1 MLSDLLQELTLAH
14 DLGRKHITL
23 DEARL
28 IENPVQRLSRLIQYS
43 FWDELTRRIDA
54 TSIELAGRDPKDWT
68 DDPQPRIYVPQS
80 CPEQI
85 EYYEQLAK
93 DFPLIRLD
101 VQKLTPNMITSEGI
115 RDLNDKPGLLALAM
129 ERHFN
134 TRTGTSELR
143 RLPFV
148 VPGGRFNE
156 MYGWDSYME
165 SIGLIVNERNDLA
178 KGMVQN
184 FCFCIK
190 HYGKIFNA
198 NRTYYLGRTQPP
210 FLADMALRVY
220 DTIKHEPDALAFLRE
235 AILAAIKEYYTV
247 WMASP
252 RLDPITGLSRYRPEG
267 VGVPPETE
275 STHFVHILEPYAH
288 KYGMTCSEFIQTYN
302 RYDGTVD
309 ESDLDEYFLHDRAV
323 RESGHDTSYQ
333 SVNVAANLATIDLNA
348 LLYKYETDI
357 ARTIQVYF
365 NGHLSIPP
373 EMCVD
378 VKGMKPNQVESPAA
392 WDRRA
397 KSRRRAVDRYLWNE
411 EKGMYFDYD
420 TVKKEQSG
428 YETATTFWSMWAGL
442 ATPRQAAA
450 LVIKALPKFETF
462 GGLVSGTEESRGPVG
477 IDRPGRQWD
486 YPYGTAPNT

>member
-1 MLSDLLQELTLAH
+1 M
-14 DLGRKHITL
+14 
-23 DEARL
+23 
-28 IENPVQRLSRLIQYS
+28 
-43 FWDELTRRIDA
+43 
-54 TSIELAGRDPKDWT
+54 AGRDPKDWT

-101 VQKLTPNMITSEGI
+101 VQKLTPKMITPEGI

-143 RLPFV
+143 GLPFV
-148 VPGGRFNE
+148 VPGGRFDE
-156 MYGWDSYME
+156 LYGWDSHME
-165 SIGLIVNERNDLA
+165 SIGLIVDERNDLA
-178 KGMVQN
+178 KGIVQN

-210 FLADMALRVY
+210 FLTDMALRVY

-235 AILAAIKEYYTV
+235 AILAAIKEYYTL

-302 RYDGTVD
+302 RYDGTVN

-323 RESGHDTSYQ
+323 RESGHDTSYRL
-333 SVNVAANLATIDLNA
+333 VNVAANLATIDLNA

-365 NGHLSIPP
+365 NGHLSIPR

-411 EKGMYFDYD
+411 EKGMYFGYD

-428 YETATTFWSMWAGL
+428 YKTATTFWSMWAGL

-450 LVIKALPKFETF
+450 LVIKALPKFEAL